1 MRRAWPAG
9 VLAVGLLALAAG
21 PARAEGPDILSPRFD
36 LTIWSIVVF
45 GVLFWVLRKFA
56 WKPMLEGL
64 QKREHSIQAA
74 LDESKRAQEEAQ
86 ALRLKFQQDMA
97 EAETRARAVVDE
109 AQKRAQQSGDDMIA
123 RARGEIQTERER
135 LRREIDLAKDNAL
148 KDIWAQAANLSTMVS
163 TKVIRR
169 NLSPDDHRRLVDEA
183 MAEMKDAAAQRQG

>member
-1 MRRAWPAG
+1 

-123 RARGEIQTERER
+123 KARGEIQTERER